1 MAEGNQD
8 MRACQTI
15 KRVGPEYQGAASVR
29 SGKSLTIA
37 GYVGSRHA
45 WRAGGPMQVQAA
57 RADLRR
63 GKSRGTRAKDHSML
77 HHATQEIHLEGR
89 GAIM

>member
-1 MAEGNQD
+1 
-8 MRACQTI
+8 
-15 KRVGPEYQGAASVR
+15 
-29 SGKSLTIA
+29 
-37 GYVGSRHA
+37 
-45 WRAGGPMQVQAA
+45 MQVQAA